1 MSHPEGHGPKTTARA
16 STVSPKPK
24 PKQSDAKKFSVPPQ
38 TISVRRSIGEWEK
51 ASYTCKLD
59 EATACAGR
67 AKQQLNAA
75 RNLKGELKI
84 EAFKM
89 LDRLLEIVKKLEMP
103 SKTKVEKE
111 VMKQMYRENSK
122 TEMGTSNLKNII
134 EEHSKVLGE
143 TVKEMDR
150 LRTVIRR
157 HEEKMDDTAQNAEKR
172 DGGHSGGEFLAEIRE
187 LKRLTQETRVRTDEA
202 QGVIPSYAEVLSRPP
217 AARVDKPKFSVIVG
231 SKNVIDTS
239 ADVIEKLR
247 GALDARRSGLK
258 IERLRRVRDAKVVL
272 SCASKEEMEKLSEQL
287 KNDKNLTAEVAKNKK
302 PLVVLKNLMAYNT
315 DDDIRTALAEQ
326 NRHLLEDLSADETA
340 VEVRYRRRA
349 RNQQECHA
357 VLQVSP
363 ELWQRLTSAGRV
375 YIDLQHV
382 RVQDQSPL
390 VQCTRCLAYG
400 HGRKQCADDV
410 DLCNYCGG
418 PHLKSSCTQLA
429 AAQAPKCI
437 NCTRAKL
444 TETAHTAFGDCCPV
458 RRKWDALARAAIA
471 YG

>member
-1 MSHPEGHGPKTTARA
+1 M
-16 STVSPKPK
+16 
-24 PKQSDAKKFSVPPQ
+24 
-38 TISVRRSIGEWEK
+38 
-51 ASYTCKLD
+51 
-59 EATACAGR
+59 
-67 AKQQLNAA
+67 
-75 RNLKGELKI
+75 
-84 EAFKM
+84 
-89 LDRLLEIVKKLEMP
+89 
-103 SKTKVEKE
+103 
-111 VMKQMYRENSK
+111 
-122 TEMGTSNLKNII
+122 
-134 EEHSKVLGE
+134 
-143 TVKEMDR
+143 
-150 LRTVIRR
+150 
-157 HEEKMDDTAQNAEKR
+157 
-172 DGGHSGGEFLAEIRE
+172 
-187 LKRLTQETRVRTDEA
+187 
-202 QGVIPSYAEVLSRPP
+202 
-217 AARVDKPKFSVIVG
+217 DKPKFSVIVG

-302 PLVVLKNLMAYNT
+302 RLVVLKNVMAYNT

-444 TETAHTAFGDCCPV
+444 TETAHTASGDCCLV